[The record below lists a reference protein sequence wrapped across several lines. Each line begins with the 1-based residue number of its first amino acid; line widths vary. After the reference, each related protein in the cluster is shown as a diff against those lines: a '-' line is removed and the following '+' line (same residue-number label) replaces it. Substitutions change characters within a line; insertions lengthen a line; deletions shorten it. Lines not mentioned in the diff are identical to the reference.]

1 MSGWSRSWMS
11 AMACWATTRVLQ
23 PTSFRWLVDRLP
35 QNVSS
40 QQSMPCQACGWCTP
54 PLSGT
59 LSAVVSG
66 RWIVTVSQSDI
77 QSSTAWRNAK
87 DECAVWCVV

>member
-40 QQSMPCQACGWCTP
+40 QQSMPCQACG
-54 PLSGT
+54 
-59 LSAVVSG
+59 
-66 RWIVTVSQSDI
+66 
-77 QSSTAWRNAK
+77 
-87 DECAVWCVV
+87 